1 MSAEPLAAPVAPEP
15 QLPTPA
21 EHHLRTARRV
31 FLGSLLWTCAI
42 TAFWVSMMVLGP
54 ERAPIF
60 GRYRIDKQALG
71 AVFFG
76 FLIFSVLWGW
86 IWYGIRA
93 LLLRKFV
100 GLSKEEV
107 REVFTSRMRQP
118 FDLAGYLGR
127 YSERRIR
134 ITDMIGRRGRFVT
147 IGIMGFLYIYGRVAV
162 DPKPE
167 YLVFGAGDSL
177 FDAMVGSWWF
187 LAFYYSDGFF
197 GRVVYGAQTRMMDG
211 ILGRANCLLIT
222 TLWSGFKFI
231 FVPLSLRLAAHFP
244 PETFA
249 ALFAFIWPSYLAA
262 DASAEIAGSLFGK
275 QKLRVWGMGE
285 VNRKSVEGTVAGF
298 LASLA
303 VCLAVVFGR
312 GLPLPWV
319 GLAVVISLSNT
330 LLELFSPRGTDD
342 FTMAT
347 ANALLCLAFGVL
359 VY

>member
-1 MSAEPLAAPVAPEP
+1 MSAEPVAAPAAPP
-15 QLPTPA
+15 SGPSA
-21 EHHLRTARRV
+21 HHLRTARRV
-31 FLGSLLWTCAI
+31 FQGALLWTCGL
-42 TAFWVSMMVLGP
+42 TVFWAVVMVLGP
-54 ERAPIF
+54 ERAPFF
-60 GRYRIDKQALG
+60 GKYRVDKQALLN
-71 AVFFG
+71 VFFG
-76 FLIFSVLWGW
+76 FLVFSVIWGW

-100 GLSKEEV
+100 GMSKDEV
-107 REVFTSRMRQP
+107 REIFTSRMHRP

-147 IGIMGFLYIYGRVAV
+147 IGVMGFLYIYGRVSV

-167 YLVFGAGDSL
+167 YLQFGAADSL
-177 FDAMVGSWWF
+177 FDAMALSWLF

-197 GRVVYGAQTRMMDG
+197 GKVVYGAQTRIMDG
-211 ILGRANCLLIT
+211 ALGRANCLLIS
-222 TLWSGFKFI
+222 TLWGTFKFI
-231 FVPLSLRLAAHFP
+231 FVPLSARLALHFP

-249 ALFAFIWPSYLAA
+249 PLFAFIWPSYLAA
-262 DASAEIAGSLFGK
+262 DACAEIAGSLFGK
-275 QKLRVWGMGE
+275 QKLKVWGMGE
-285 VNRKSVEGTVAGF
+285 VNRKSIEGTVAGF
-298 LASLA
+298 AASLA
-303 VCLAVVFGR
+303 VCLAVVFAR

-347 ANALLCLAFGVL
+347 ANALLCLGFGIL

>member
-1 MSAEPLAAPVAPEP
+1 MSAEPLPAPAAPPP
-15 QLPTPA
+15 GPA
-21 EHHLRTARRV
+21 ERHLRTARRV
-31 FLGSLLWTCAI
+31 FLGSLLYTSAL
-42 TAFWVSMMVLGP
+42 TLFWVVVMVLGP

-60 GRYRIDKQALG
+60 GKYRIDKQALG
-71 AVFFG
+71 TVFFG
-76 FLIFSVLWGW
+76 FVVFSVLWGW

-93 LLLRKFV
+93 LLLRRFV
-100 GLSKEEV
+100 GMSKEEV

-118 FDLAGYLGR
+118 FDLSGYLGK

-134 ITDMIGRRGRFVT
+134 ITDMIGRRGRFVFL
-147 IGIMGFLYIYGRVAV
+147 GLMGFLYIYGRVAV

-177 FDAMVGSWWF
+177 FDAMVGSWLF
-187 LAFYYSDGFF
+187 LAFYYSDGFL
-197 GRVVYGAQTRMMDG
+197 GRVVYGAQTRLMDG

-222 TLWSGFKFI
+222 TLWSAFKFI
-231 FVPLSLRLAAHFP
+231 FVPLSIRLAGIFP
-244 PETFA
+244 PETFV

-262 DASAEIAGSLFGK
+262 DATAEIAGSLFGK
-275 QKLRVWGMGE
+275 QKLRVWGLGE

-303 VCLAVVFGR
+303 VCLAVVFAR
-312 GLPLPWV
+312 NLPMSWAV
-319 GLAVVISLSNT
+319 LAVVISISNC

-347 ANALLCLAFGVL
+347 ANALLCLGFGLL

>member
-1 MSAEPLAAPVAPEP
+1 MSAEPIPAPAVPAA
-15 QLPTPA
+15 A

-31 FLGSLLWTCAI
+31 FLGSLLYNCAI
-42 TAFWVSMMVLGP
+42 TVFWAVVMVLGP
-54 ERAPIF
+54 ERAPFF
-60 GRYRIDKQALG
+60 GKYRIDRQALLN
-71 AVFFG
+71 VFFG
-76 FLIFSVLWGW
+76 FLVFSVIWGW

-107 REVFTSRMRQP
+107 REVFTSRMRRP
-118 FDLAGYLGR
+118 FDLSHYLGR

-147 IGIMGFLYIYGRVAV
+147 LGIMGFLYIYGRVSV

-167 YLVFGAGDSL
+167 YLQFGAADSL
-177 FDAMVGSWWF
+177 FDAMALSWLF
-187 LAFYYSDGFF
+187 LAFYYSDGFL
-197 GRVVYGAQTRMMDG
+197 GKVVYGAQTRIMDG
-211 ILGRANCLLIT
+211 TLGRANCLLIS
-222 TLWSGFKFI
+222 TLWGTFKFV
-231 FVPLSLRLAAHFP
+231 FVPLSARLALHFP

-249 ALFAFIWPSYLAA
+249 PLFAFIWPSYLAA
-262 DASAEIAGSLFGK
+262 DACAEIAGSLFGK

-312 GLPLPWV
+312 HLPMSWV
-319 GLAVVISLSNT
+319 VLGVVISLSNT

-347 ANALLCLAFGVL
+347 ANALLCLGFGIL

>member
-1 MSAEPLAAPVAPEP
+1 MSAEPVAAIASVAPA
-15 QLPTPA
+15 PA
-21 EHHLRTARRV
+21 DHHLRTARRV
-31 FLGSLLWTCAI
+31 FQASLLWACAL
-42 TAFWVSMMVLGP
+42 TAFWAVVMVLGP

-60 GRYRIDKQALG
+60 GKYRIDKQAIGTVL
-71 AVFFG
+71 FG
-76 FLIFSVLWGW
+76 FLFFSVLWGA
-86 IWYGIRA
+86 IWWGIRA

-107 REVFTSRMRQP
+107 REVFTSRMHQP
-118 FDLAGYLGR
+118 FDLSRYLAR

-147 IGIMGFLYIYGRVAV
+147 IGVMGFLYIYGRVAV

-177 FDAMVGSWWF
+177 FDAMVGSWLF

-197 GRVVYGAQTRMMDG
+197 GRVVYGAQTRIMDG
-211 ILGRANCLLIT
+211 VLGRANCLLIT

-249 ALFAFIWPSYLAA
+249 PLFAFIWPSYLAA
-262 DASAEIAGSLFGK
+262 DACSEIVGSLFGK
-275 QKLRVWGMGE
+275 QKLRVWGLGE

-312 GLPLPWV
+312 QLPLSWAV
-319 GLAVVISLSNT
+319 LAVVISLSNT
-330 LLELFSPRGTDD
+330 LLELLSPRGTDD